1 MSTTFQNQEKSLK
14 HPKDMLHSTRTVQY
28 CMISK
33 HTSPMKCKLGHDVWL
48 CTLLRILSIIKTWV
62 VRHAPNHY
70 RIALSQKIISNS
82 YQQAFFAHRWQTQQL
97 LYQWPSVL
105 MLDLWC
111 ISFKSDARE
120 LTSLLRLVTD
130 WGQEIH
136 AGFWW
141 HLEMQQITWLPFCL
155 WQALLHRRWHWS
167 SDQLHSLLWIP
178 SPLMS

>member
-14 HPKDMLHSTRTVQY
+14 RPKDMLHSTRTVQY

-33 HTSPMKCKLGHDVWL
+33 HTSPMKCKIGHDVWL

-111 ISFKSDARE
+111 ISFKSDAHHYSGWSQIGARRST
-120 LTSLLRLVTD
+120 LGSDDIWKCSKSRDYLFVYDKLCFTIGGTGLVISY
-130 WGQEIH
+130 IH
-136 AGFWW
+136 YCEF
-141 HLEMQQITWLPFCL
+141 HP
-155 WQALLHRRWHWS
+155 
-167 SDQLHSLLWIP
+167 P
-178 SPLMS
+178 